1 MVEKRNKKN
10 LPLAVSSCIWGYL
23 TTLEKQGISIKNAYL
38 FGSWAKGTEHKD
50 SDIDLAIISPAFRT
64 WETKT
69 NKLSRA
75 MRMDFSM
82 IESHGFHPKQFDPR
96 TNPVAYEI
104 KKYGIKII

>member
-1 MVEKRNKKN
+1 M
-10 LPLAVSSCIWGYL
+10 
-23 TTLEKQGISIKNAYL
+23 TTLEKQGVPIKNAYL

-50 SDIDLAIISPAFRT
+50 SDIDLAIISPSFRT
-64 WETKT
+64 WEKKAD
-69 NKLSRA
+69 KLSHA

-82 IESHGFHPKQFDPR
+82 IESHGFHPKQFNTQ

>member
-1 MVEKRNKKN
+1 MAKKRNKKN
-10 LPLAVSSCIWGYL
+10 LPLAISSYIWGYL
-23 TTLEKQGISIKNAYL
+23 TTLEKQGVPIKNAYL

-50 SDIDLAIISPAFRT
+50 SDIDIAIISPSFRT
-64 WETKT
+64 WERKT
-69 NKLSRA
+69 DKLSRA

-82 IESHGFHPKQFDPR
+82 IESHGFHPKQFNPQ